1 MGMFLALTAL
11 VSYRRNFSREYELG
25 SDSGSFVGCILAEDW
40 TKGGRFEELDLEFS
54 GFAIEHRGFL
64 VSEISPNGQAIVR
77 AVREKPSALQ
87 TLQQEHQVGQ
97 ELRRVGGE
105 NYTVVR
111 SPSKMLSPEQQS
123 FQT

>member
-1 MGMFLALTAL
+1 M
-11 VSYRRNFSREYELG
+11 N
-25 SDSGSFVGCILAEDW
+25 
-40 TKGGRFEELDLEFS
+40 
-54 GFAIEHRGFL
+54 
-64 VSEISPNGQAIVR
+64 PNGQAIVR